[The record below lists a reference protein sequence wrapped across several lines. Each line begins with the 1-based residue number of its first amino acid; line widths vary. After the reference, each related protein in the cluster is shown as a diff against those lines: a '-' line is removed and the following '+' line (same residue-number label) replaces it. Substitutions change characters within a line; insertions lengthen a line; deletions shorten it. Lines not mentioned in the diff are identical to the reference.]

1 MQIYIAPGGLLVLFL
16 LRVGFEIGSAVGL
29 DEELIEAVGLC
40 FNTELEAD
48 WDSESEKDSG
58 PNLRKIRM

>member
-1 MQIYIAPGGLLVLFL
+1 VVLFL